1 MDYSRIYIHY
11 GSSQYHREHFV
22 PPKNCWWKPK
32 PEPGTG
38 LWASRVGDPFGW
50 KDWCERNQFSMAGLA
65 QSFCFTLSDSANLL
79 TLHSKEQLMDL
90 PQLSPVDFYRRQSA
104 AGLEFLPDISCLIP
118 ENWCFLDYE
127 KMSAD
132 GTDAIEKVNWPEFQE
147 TLATW
152 DCNSIYI
159 MNPDIIHEMTE
170 KGF

>member
-1 MDYSRIYIHY
+1 MDLNYR
-11 GSSQYHREHFV
+11 
-22 PPKNCWWKPK
+22 P
-32 PEPGTG
+32 T
-38 LWASRVGDPFGW
+38 
-50 KDWCERNQFSMAGLA
+50 
-65 QSFCFTLSDSANLL
+65 CFTGGICDVFRRSRLFLL
-79 TLHSKEQLMDL
+79 
-90 PQLSPVDFYRRQSA
+90 PRSPVDFYRRQSA

-132 GTDAIEKVNWPEFQE
+132 GTDAIEIVNWPEFQE

>member
-1 MDYSRIYIHY
+1 
-11 GSSQYHREHFV
+11 
-22 PPKNCWWKPK
+22 
-32 PEPGTG
+32 
-38 LWASRVGDPFGW
+38 
-50 KDWCERNQFSMAGLA
+50 MAGLA

-90 PQLSPVDFYRRQSA
+90 PRLSPVDFYRRQSA
-104 AGLEFLPDISCLIP
+104 AGLEILPDISCLIP

-132 GTDAIEKVNWPEFQE
+132 GTDAIEIVNWPEFQE